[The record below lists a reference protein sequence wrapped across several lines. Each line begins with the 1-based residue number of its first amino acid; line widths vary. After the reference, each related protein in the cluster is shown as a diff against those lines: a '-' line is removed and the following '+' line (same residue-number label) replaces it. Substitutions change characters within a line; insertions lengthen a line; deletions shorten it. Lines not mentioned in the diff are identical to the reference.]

1 VSIASPTSPL
11 SIATSIGRNQQQP
24 TATNMSSIDSSSD
37 DEWEEGGCWC
47 HSLLDW
53 QQQTAT
59 NMSSIQKQATFNFN
73 LPGELM
79 EVVVAFAATTGGPG
93 KIEVDL
99 ATCRVLT
106 MVNINYNSKF
116 WWSNGIDRVISP
128 TYMDQFLNLSKYVF
142 FEIVE
147 DKQISTAT
155 ISAFKQLHDIVH
167 YTVDDY
173 HRDLYLFD
181 RQSPETSCGKLHKSL
196 VKTFKT
202 LVMTIDPRERE
213 VFKNF
218 IVSIFVKMDIW
229 LKKFNMKLL
238 EESLV
243 LP

>member
-1 VSIASPTSPL
+1 
-11 SIATSIGRNQQQP
+11 
-24 TATNMSSIDSSSD
+24 MSSIDSSSD

-47 HSLLDW
+47 QSLLDL
-53 QQQTAT
+53 QQPTAT

-73 LPGELM
+73 LPSELM
-79 EVVVAFAATTGGPG
+79 EGVITFAVRNYTRVTTGGPD

-106 MVNINYNSKF
+106 MVDLNYNSKF
-116 WWSNGIDRVISP
+116 WWSNGIGRFISP
-128 TYMDQFLNLSKYVF
+128 TYMEQFLNLSKYVLF
-142 FEIVE
+142 DIVE

-155 ISAFKQLHDIVH
+155 MSAFKQLHDIVH

-173 HRDLYLFD
+173 HRNLYLFD
-181 RQSPETSCGKLHKSL
+181 RQSTETSCGQLHKSL

-202 LVMTIDPRERE
+202 LVITIDPHERE

-218 IVSIFVKMDIW
+218 IMSIFAQMDIW

-238 EESLV
+238 EASLV